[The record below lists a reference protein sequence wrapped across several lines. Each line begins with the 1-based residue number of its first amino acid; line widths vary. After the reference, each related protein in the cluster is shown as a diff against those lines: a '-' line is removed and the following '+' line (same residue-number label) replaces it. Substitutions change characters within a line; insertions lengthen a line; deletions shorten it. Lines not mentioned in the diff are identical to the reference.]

1 MKRCIRLSLVISL
14 VAIVSACSGP
24 SHVLV
29 KKEHFEAAD
38 QCLLSQQSA
47 LIANRDQE
55 HIAETLALLRESL
68 ELQRRGDTAVREFLR
83 DTRPEE
89 PAELACPSLE
99 ELQRSQPA
107 PLDKK
112 IVGSRER
119 VLLTDFDIVHEARID
134 TGATTS
140 SLDARDVEIF
150 ERDGEQWVRFK
161 IVDPNNDE
169 LLELERKRVRRVLI
183 TQANTEDPE
192 RRPVIEMR
200 ITLGEITQVAEF
212 TLSNRSHLEFPVL
225 IGRNVLR
232 DLMLVDVGQHHLS
245 DPQPP
250 ESSNGQD

>member
-1 MKRCIRLSLVISL
+1 M
-14 VAIVSACSGP
+14 
-24 SHVLV
+24 
-29 KKEHFEAAD
+29 
-38 QCLLSQQSA
+38 LSQQSA
-47 LIANRDQE
+47 LMANRDHE

-83 DTRPEE
+83 ESRPEE
-89 PAELACPSLE
+89 AAELSCPSLD
-99 ELQRSQPA
+99 ELQQPQ
-107 PLDKK
+107 PRHLDKK
-112 IVGSRER
+112 VVGSRER
-119 VLLTDFDIVHEARID
+119 VMFTDLGIVHEARID

-140 SLDARDVEIF
+140 SMDARDVEIF
-150 ERDGEQWVRFK
+150 ERDVEQWVRFK
-161 IVDPNNDE
+161 IVDPNSDE

-200 ITLGEITQVAEF
+200 LTIGDITQVAEF

-232 DLMLVDVGQHHLS
+232 DLMLVDVGQHHLAE
-245 DPQPP
+245 PQPP

>member
-1 MKRCIRLSLVISL
+1 MKRVTRLSLIIPVL
-14 VAIVSACSGP
+14 AILAACSSP
-24 SHVLV
+24 NHVLI

-38 QCLLSQQSA
+38 QCLLSQQAA
-47 LIANRDQE
+47 LAANRDHE

-68 ELQRRGDTAVREFLR
+68 ELQRGGDIAMREFLR
-83 DTRPEE
+83 ETRPAHTPEQ
-89 PAELACPSLE
+89 ACPSLE
-99 ELQRSQPA
+99 ELQRFQPL
-107 PLDKK
+107 PLEKK

-119 VLLTDFDIVHEARID
+119 VLLTDLGITHEARID

-140 SLDARDVEIF
+140 SLDARDTETF

-161 IVDPNNDE
+161 VVDPNSDE
-169 LLELERKRVRRVLI
+169 LLEFERKSVRRVLI

-200 ITLGEITQVAEF
+200 VTIGDITQVAEF

-232 DLMLVDVGQHHLS
+232 DLMLVDVGQRHLTE
-245 DPQPP
+245 PQPP
-250 ESSNGQD
+250 KFSNGQD